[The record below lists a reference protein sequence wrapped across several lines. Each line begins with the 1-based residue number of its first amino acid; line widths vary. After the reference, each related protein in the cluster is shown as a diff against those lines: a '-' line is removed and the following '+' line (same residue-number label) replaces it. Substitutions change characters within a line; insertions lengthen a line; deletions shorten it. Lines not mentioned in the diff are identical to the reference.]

1 MSASKYRCHAQK
13 LPHHP
18 KNNNMQ
24 PYTET
29 LETGIFFTMQ
39 PIAGGSFM
47 MGSNEEEREKP
58 IHEVTL
64 SNFYICEHAVTQAV
78 WQAIMGS
85 NPSSFKDEQRPVERV
100 SWLDAQEF
108 IKKLNAWEAQH
119 PNPLRPRGYYCLPTE
134 AQWEYAAR
142 GGQQSEGFVYAG
154 SDKLE
159 EVGYY
164 ARNSANQT
172 RRVGQLHPNELGLYD
187 MSGNVYEWCQDEWHA
202 NYKGAPADGSAWQ
215 GKSNAKNEN
224 ISRVVRGGSWY
235 SVTDNCRVASR
246 LNHYVNDR
254 FNYLG
259 FRLSRCLT
267 L

>member
-1 MSASKYRCHAQK
+1 
-13 LPHHP
+13 
-18 KNNNMQ
+18 MQ
-24 PYTET
+24 LQAYTET
-29 LETGIFFTMQ
+29 LPGGVQFTML
-39 PIAGGSFM
+39 PVMGGSFM
-47 MGSNEEEREKP
+47 MGSDEGESEQP
-58 IHEVTL
+58 IHRVQL
-64 SNFYICEHAVTQAV
+64 SDFYMCEHPVTQAV
-78 WQAIMGS
+78 WAYFMGS
-85 NPSSFKDEQRPVERV
+85 NPSHFKDEQRPVEMV

-119 PNPLRPRGYYCLPTE
+119 PNFLRPRGYYCLPSE

-164 ARNSANQT
+164 ARNSAKQT

-187 MSGNVYEWCQDEWHA
+187 MSGNVFEWCQDEWHG
-202 NYKGAPADGSAWQ
+202 NYKGAPADGSAWED
-215 GKSNAKNEN
+215 KVNEKKEN
-224 ISRVVRGGSWY
+224 IRRVVRGGSWFLNPF
-235 SVTDNCRVASR
+235 NCRLAYRIRSHDHFR
-246 LNHYVNDR
+246 YYN
-254 FNYLG
+254 FG

>member
-1 MSASKYRCHAQK
+1 MH
-13 LPHHP
+13 
-18 KNNNMQ
+18 

-29 LETGIFFTMQ
+29 LETGISFTMQ
-39 PIAGGSFM
+39 PVAGGSFM
-47 MGSNEEEREKP
+47 MGGDEDNDEKP
-58 IHEVTL
+58 IHKVTL
-64 SNFYICEHAVTQAV
+64 TNFYICEHLVTQAV
-78 WQAIMGS
+78 WAYFMGS
-85 NPSSFKDEQRPVERV
+85 NPSHFKDEQRPVEMV

-119 PNPLRPRGYYCLPTE
+119 PNLLRPRGYYCLPTE

-164 ARNSANQT
+164 ARNSAKQT
-172 RRVGQLHPNELGLYD
+172 RPVGQLHPNELGLYD
-187 MSGNVYEWCQDEWHA
+187 MSGNVREWCQDEWHG
-202 NYKGAPADGSAWQ
+202 NYKGAPADGSAWED
-215 GKSNAKNEN
+215 KVNEKKEN
-224 ISRVVRGGSWY
+224 IIRVVRGGSWGFNPL
-235 SVTDNCRVASR
+235 SCRLAFRNWDDDN
-246 LNHYVNDR
+246 YR
-254 FNYLG
+254 FSYIG

>member
-1 MSASKYRCHAQK
+1 
-13 LPHHP
+13 
-18 KNNNMQ
+18 MQ
-24 PYTET
+24 PYTEV
-29 LETGIFFTMQ
+29 LQTGISFTML
-39 PIAGGSFM
+39 PVLGGSFM
-47 MGSNEEEREKP
+47 MGSKEEEREQP
-58 IHEVTL
+58 IHRVQVPD
-64 SNFYICEHAVTQAV
+64 FYMCEHLVTQAV

-100 SWLDAQEF
+100 SWLDAQDF

-119 PNPLRPRGYYCLPTE
+119 PKPLRPSGYYCLPSE

-142 GGQQSEGFVYAG
+142 GGQSSFNKGGQGGLSSFDKGGQGGFRYAG

-164 ARNSANQT
+164 DRNSAKQT

-187 MSGNVYEWCQDEWHA
+187 MSGNVWEWCQDEWHG
-202 NYKGAPADGSAWQ
+202 NYKGAPADGSAWED
-215 GKSNAKNEN
+215 KVNEKKEN
-224 ISRVVRGGSWY
+224 IRRVVRGGSWY
-235 SVTDNCRVASR
+235 YPPDGCRLAYRNYGNDDYDRNDNV
-246 LNHYVNDR
+246 
-254 FNYLG
+254 G

>member
-1 MSASKYRCHAQK
+1 MH
-13 LPHHP
+13 
-18 KNNNMQ
+18 

-29 LETGIFFTMQ
+29 LQTGITFTMR
-39 PIAGGSFM
+39 PVLGGSFM
-47 MGSNEEEREKP
+47 MGSDEHEREQP
-58 IHEVTL
+58 IHRVQIP
-64 SNFYICEHAVTQAV
+64 NFYMCEHLVTQAV
-78 WQAIMGS
+78 WAYFMGS
-85 NPSSFKDEQRPVERV
+85 NPSHFKDEQRPVEMV

-119 PNPLRPRGYYCLPTE
+119 PNFLRPRGYYCLPSE

-164 ARNSANQT
+164 DRNSAKQT

-187 MSGNVYEWCQDEWHA
+187 MSGNVREWCQDEWHG
-202 NYKGAPADGSAWQ
+202 NYKGAPADGSAWED
-215 GKSNAKNEN
+215 KVNEKKEN
-224 ISRVVRGGSWY
+224 IRRVVRGGSWFLNPF
-235 SVTDNCRVASR
+235 NCRLAYRIRSHDHFR
-246 LNHYVNDR
+246 YYN
-254 FNYLG
+254 FG

>member
-1 MSASKYRCHAQK
+1 
-13 LPHHP
+13 
-18 KNNNMQ
+18 MQ

-29 LETGIFFTMQ
+29 LETGISFTMQ
-39 PIAGGSFM
+39 PVAGGSFM
-47 MGSNEEEREKP
+47 MGGDEAEREQP
-58 IHEVTL
+58 IHRVQL
-64 SNFYICEHAVTQAV
+64 SDFYMCEHLVTQAV
-78 WQAIMGS
+78 WECIMGS
-85 NPSSFKDEQRPVERV
+85 NPSSFKDEQKPVETV

-119 PNPLRPRGYYCLPTE
+119 PNDLRPRGYYCLPTE

-142 GGQQSEGFVYAG
+142 GGQQSEGFNSSFDKGGQGGFIYSG

-164 ARNSANQT
+164 ARNSAKQT

-187 MSGNVYEWCQDEWHA
+187 MSGNVWEWCQDEWHD
-202 NYKGAPADGSAWQ
+202 NYKGAPADGSAWES
-215 GKSNAKNEN
+215 KSAKNKY
-224 ISRVVRGGSWY
+224 IDRVVRGGSWNNY
-235 SVTDNCRVASR
+235 PYLCRLA
-246 LNHYVNDR
+246 YR
-254 FNYLG
+254 FNHSNLHLNLIG